1 MADRLRSAV
10 FALFFYGLSVPI
22 VLLAPVA
29 GLFGR
34 RAMRR
39 YATFWASLQGILARS
54 LVGVRNRVEGVI
66 PPGPVIFAAKHQSFY
81 ETFELAVMLGEPA
94 VVLKEEL
101 LRIPLWGVAA
111 RRYGVIPVNRAS
123 SSKALRAMLKDARA
137 EISDG
142 RSILI
147 FPEGTRVARGEAPP
161 LKSGLAG
168 LYRMLDLP
176 VVPIAIDSGRVCSPR
191 GPVRPGVVTFR
202 FGEPIPPGLPR
213 ELFEAAVHR
222 EINALEP

>member
-1 MADRLRSAV
+1 MADRLRSIA

-22 VLLAPVA
+22 VLGAPVA
-29 GLFGR
+29 ALFGT

-39 YATFWASLQGILARS
+39 YATFWARLQGLLARV
-54 LVGVRNRVEGVI
+54 LVDVHNRIEGAI
-66 PPGPVIFAAKHQSFY
+66 PEGPVIFAAKHQSFY
-81 ETFELAVMLGEPA
+81 ETFELAIMLGEPA
-94 VVLKEEL
+94 VVLKAEL
-101 LRIPLWGVAA
+101 LRIPFWGAA
-111 RRYGVIPVNRAS
+111 AKRYGVIPVDRAS

-137 EISDG
+137 EIAAG

-147 FPEGTRVARGEAPP
+147 FPEGTRVAPGETPP

-191 GPVRPGVVTFR
+191 GPVRPGIVTFR

-213 ELFEAAVHR
+213 EAFEAAVHR